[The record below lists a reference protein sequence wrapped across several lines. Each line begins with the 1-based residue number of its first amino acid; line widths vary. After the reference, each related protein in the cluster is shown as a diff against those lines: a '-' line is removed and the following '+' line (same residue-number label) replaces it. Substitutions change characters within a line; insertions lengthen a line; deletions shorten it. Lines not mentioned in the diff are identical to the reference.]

1 MESKP
6 GEVTLNQ
13 PAYVRKMVRN
23 WGMEM
28 ARAVRTPLPS
38 TGTLSRTDAQP
49 SREEL
54 MGNRTFVGSLLY
66 LAQSTRPDLSNAV
79 CQLAHVMTAPPA
91 EWSSVVKHVVKYLS
105 GTENL
110 GIRYGGPANQRTPEL
125 HGYVD
130 ANWGDNKDTRRS
142 TSGYVFFLNG
152 GPVSWCSKMQKT
164 IALSTVEAEYTALV
178 HALQE
183 AIFLRKLL
191 VALGEDMSQPIV
203 LYEDNNGAACLV
215 DHPTSHART
224 KHIDI
229 KRRWLD
235 SYLQG
240 PEPQFIVRRIPTADN
255 VADIMTKSLA
265 GGPHEKHTSGLLA
278 WIGSALRSITNCC
291 NSR

>member
-1 MESKP
+1 
-6 GEVTLNQ
+6 
-13 PAYVRKMVRN
+13 
-23 WGMEM
+23 
-28 ARAVRTPLPS
+28 
-38 TGTLSRTDAQP
+38 
-49 SREEL
+49 
-54 MGNRTFVGSLLY
+54 
-66 LAQSTRPDLSNAV
+66 
-79 CQLAHVMTAPPA
+79 
-91 EWSSVVKHVVKYLS
+91 
-105 GTENL
+105 
-110 GIRYGGPANQRTPEL
+110 
-125 HGYVD
+125 
-130 ANWGDNKDTRRS
+130 
-142 TSGYVFFLNG
+142 
-152 GPVSWCSKMQKT
+152 MQKT

-265 GGPHEKHTSGLLA
+265 AGPHEKHTSGLLA